1 LNRKITNKCVLVTG
15 ASSGIGR
22 ELARQLAARSAKVL
36 VTARR
41 EEHLRTLVDDVRQ
54 RQSAATGDIDY
65 LAGDLTDPEFRQA
78 LIRLAGDLWG
88 KLDIL
93 VNNAGI
99 GAMGRFADS
108 NPAILREIMEVNFF
122 APVELV
128 RLALPLLQDGNQPL
142 IVNMGSVLGHRAV
155 PLKSEYC
162 ASKFALHGWS
172 DAMRAELFAAG
183 IAVTMIS
190 PSTTDSD
197 FFSHAIRDT
206 TEKDWKAA
214 GASSVERVAAATI
227 RAIARGSHD
236 VVLTLGGKALVLLD
250 RLAPTLADHA
260 VQRWGQ

>member
-1 LNRKITNKCVLVTG
+1 
-15 ASSGIGR
+15 
-22 ELARQLAARSAKVL
+22 
-36 VTARR
+36 
-41 EEHLRTLVDDVRQ
+41 
-54 RQSAATGDIDY
+54 
-65 LAGDLTDPEFRQA
+65 

-236 VVLTLGGKALVLLD
+236 VVWTFGWEGAGVAGSFGPHIGGSCRPALGPMTCGKAWGPKTLDFRANLRSLL
-250 RLAPTLADHA
+250 AWKAI
-260 VQRWGQ
+260 